1 MMENWVSKV
10 GDYSAC
16 IVISLSMVYRWGSR
30 CSRLRKHRLASRY
43 ARTASS
49 RTAQQDRQIMRQS
62 GECCLPRHTRPIERS
77 LRHCRSV
84 PLGLVTAS
92 APGQALVDNT
102 ALLETREAEFN
113 FDTDKP
119 FKINADTNG
128 VCESFLAVRRQRSL
142 FLVYRPGIIHSD
154 PPRGYRE

>member
-10 GDYSAC
+10 GDYAAC
-16 IVISLSMVYRWGSR
+16 FVISPSMVYRWDSR

-62 GECCLPRHTRPIERS
+62 GECCLPRHTRPINGHYVAAGLFHWVWSLHQHRDRHWSIILLCLRRAKRS
-77 LRHCRSV
+77 SISTQTNHSRSMRIR
-84 PLGLVTAS
+84 TAS
-92 APGQALVDNT
+92 VS
-102 ALLETREAEFN
+102 
-113 FDTDKP
+113 
-119 FKINADTNG
+119 
-128 VCESFLAVRRQRSL
+128 CFLAVRRPHSL

-154 PPRGYRE
+154 PPRSYRE